1 MARNSNPYLALGV
14 RPIINC
20 CAVRTLYGGSLML
33 PQVKEA
39 MAEASRQFV
48 NLDELMEA
56 AGQRLAELT
65 QAEWGMVTCGSAAAM
80 ALATAA
86 CIAGNDPVKMLRLP
100 FTDGMVNRVIMLR
113 NQRFAYDQ
121 AIRMAGAHV
130 VEIGTR
136 AELDAALAEPVAMI
150 AVLGNVEAKS
160 AVRLEELV
168 AVARPRGIPVMVD
181 AASEQLERPS
191 PYLARG
197 ADLVVYSGGK
207 YLRGPQT
214 SGLLLGS
221 KVLLQAAWRNASPH
235 QSLGRP
241 MKVSKEDVI
250 GCLAAV
256 EHWFETRDAAAELRR
271 WRADLQTIADRVARI
286 ADAVTDVIEPAGV
299 EKVPK
304 LRILWDTKR
313 IPIDGDGLRRRLLE
327 GAPRIM
333 LDDTATS
340 ADTIVIDPFALQ
352 PGEAE
357 AVGVAIA
364 LALTHASREK
374 PRTPE
379 PPVAAEITGEWDLR
393 VKFLRGERAHRLLI
407 EQRGSEISGHQ
418 HSPDFDSPVVGRLTP
433 EGVDFSF
440 DYRYEGSRISYRFL
454 GQANG
459 RIMTGTVVLGAV
471 TDHHQ
476 GTVNLSQFGGGDW
489 QASRVVPSQPGLP

>member
-1 MARNSNPYLALGV
+1 MARNSDPYLALGV

-33 PQVKEA
+33 PEVKQA

-48 NLDELMEA
+48 HLDELMDA

-100 FTDGMVNRVIMLR
+100 FTEGMVNRVIMLR

-130 VEIGTR
+130 VEIGSR

-150 AVLGNVEAKS
+150 AVLGNQEANS

-168 AVARPRGIPVMVD
+168 AAARPRGIPVMVD

-221 KVLLQAAWRNASPH
+221 KALIQAAWRNASPH

-256 EHWFETRDAAAELRR
+256 EYWFETRDPAAELRR
-271 WRADLQTIADRVARI
+271 WRVDLKTVADRVARVEG
-286 ADAVTDVIEPAGV
+286 ARTELIEPTGV
-299 EKVPK
+299 ERVPK
-304 LRILWDTKR
+304 LRILWDTTQ
-313 IPIDGDGLRRRLLE
+313 IPIDGDSMRRRLLE
-327 GAPRIM
+327 GTPRIM

-340 ADTIVIDPFALQ
+340 ANAAVIDPFALQ

-374 PRTPE
+374 PTSGTPFG
-379 PPVAAEITGEWDLR
+379 AEIAGEWDLR
-393 VKFLRGERAHRLLI
+393 VKFLRGERTHRLRI

-418 HSPDFDSPVVGRLTP
+418 HSPDFDSPVVGRFTS

-459 RIMTGTVVLGAV
+459 RTMAGTVVLGAV

-476 GTVNLSQFGGGDW
+476 GLVNLSQFGSGNW
-489 QASRVVPSQPGLP
+489 QAHRVAPSQLGLL